1 MTLTK
6 PIIFLH
12 TPRTG
17 GSTFNSILEKI
28 AFQNSLQYFRAGIA
42 GYNEK
47 FAFKYFEPNKTN
59 NLYSAHFVFSEECKQ
74 TDLITLVRDPV
85 KMFISNIYAHFGTY
99 TKTNLNNHN
108 KKIIETKINLNLN
121 QTLSDVVQIN
131 KLFEYNFLVSNT
143 LTKTFAGIPY
153 DKFFYTA
160 NDYKLTQNDYNT
172 AKKNLQ
178 YFKLIGDTDFFD
190 LFVKKLI
197 LTYLFKL
204 DNYQLLNSMK
214 YNSKNIAEIIE
225 KLHKECFYYNYF
237 DILLMKEIKKNN
249 NYII

>member
-1 MTLTK
+1 MSLTK

-28 AFQNSLQYFRAGIA
+28 ASYNSLKYFRGGTA

-47 FAFKYFEPNKTN
+47 FAFKFFQSNKTN

-74 TDLITLVRDPV
+74 ADLVTLVRDPI

-99 TKTNLNNHN
+99 TETNLNNNN

-121 QTLSDVVQIN
+121 QTLSDVDQI
-131 KLFEYNFLVSNT
+131 KRLFEYNFLVSNT
-143 LTKTFAGIPY
+143 LTKTIAGIPY

-160 NDYKLTQNDYNT
+160 NDYKVNQNDYNV
-172 AKKNLQ
+172 AKNNLQ
-178 YFKLIGDTDFFD
+178 YFKLIGNTDFFD
-190 LFVKKLI
+190 LFVEKLI
-197 LTYLFKL
+197 SIYLFKF
-204 DNYQLLNSMK
+204 DNYKLLNSMK
-214 YNSKNIAEIIE
+214 YNETNIMQIIE
-225 KLHKECFYYNYF
+225 KLSLECFYYNYF
-237 DILLMKEIKKNN
+237 DMMLMNEIKKNN